1 VRKIEERF
9 GRTFAP
15 WGIVLPPEDA
25 RERRRGK
32 IVEGGW
38 AVWYLFGE
46 DEQGGYLDNYAS
58 HRMTD
63 DSHVRIREDGGTE
76 SLPAMSTFR
85 IVSQDP
91 EEDARLE
98 AEYLDHNR
106 SVGRMLEQKG
116 FGVAGDE
123 PASVGINRYLRLGG
137 DKERE
142 R

>member
-1 VRKIEERF
+1 
-9 GRTFAP
+9 
-15 WGIVLPPEDA
+15 
-25 RERRRGK
+25 
-32 IVEGGW
+32 
-38 AVWYLFGE
+38 
-46 DEQGGYLDNYAS
+46 
-58 HRMTD
+58 MTD
-63 DSHVRIREDGGTE
+63 DNHVRIREDGGTE